1 MPGPGLLKGRPG
13 SRGDEVAMASWD
25 GIERRSTEIDRR
37 KEERRRSMRYTA
49 DTLIVIEGVT
59 WIDNEGTDRR
69 RKVRR
74 RFDREHIAKRV
85 LEEFC
90 G

>member
-1 MPGPGLLKGRPG
+1 
-13 SRGDEVAMASWD
+13 
-25 GIERRSTEIDRR
+25 
-37 KEERRRSMRYTA
+37 MRYTA

-74 RFDREHIAKRV
+74 RGDRERIARKI
-85 LEEFC
+85 LEDALL
-90 G
+90 

>member
-1 MPGPGLLKGRPG
+1 M
-13 SRGDEVAMASWD
+13 SSSDEID
-25 GIERRSTEIDRR
+25 RRSPRERR
-37 KEERRRSMRYTA
+37 KEERRKSTRYAA
-49 DTLIVIEGVT
+49 DTLIVLDGVT

-74 RFDREHIAKRV
+74 REDRERLARKI
-85 LEEFC
+85 LDGSF

>member
-1 MPGPGLLKGRPG
+1 
-13 SRGDEVAMASWD
+13 
-25 GIERRSTEIDRR
+25 
-37 KEERRRSMRYTA
+37 MRYTA
-49 DTLIVIEGVT
+49 DTLIVIDGVT

-74 RFDREHIAKRV
+74 RDDREKIAKRI
-85 LEEFC
+85 LDDSI

>member
-1 MPGPGLLKGRPG
+1 M
-13 SRGDEVAMASWD
+13 SSSD
-25 GIERRSTEIDRR
+25 EIDRR
-37 KEERRRSMRYTA
+37 SPRERRREERRKSTRYTA
-49 DTLIVIEGVT
+49 DTLIVLEGVT

-74 RFDREHIAKRV
+74 REDRQRIAKKI
-85 LEEFC
+85 LDGSF

>member
-1 MPGPGLLKGRPG
+1 MSLWNG
-13 SRGDEVAMASWD
+13 V
-25 GIERRSTEIDRR
+25 ERRRIEDRR
-37 KEERRRSMRYTA
+37 KQERRRSMRYTA

-74 RFDREHIAKRV
+74 REDREKIAKKI
-85 LEEFC
+85 LEDALA
-90 G
+90 

>member
-1 MPGPGLLKGRPG
+1 MSSPIG
-13 SRGDEVAMASWD
+13 V
-25 GIERRSTEIDRR
+25 ERRNNSERR
-37 KEERRRSMRYTA
+37 KQERRRSIRFTA
-49 DTLIVIEGVT
+49 DTLIVIDGVT

-74 RFDREHIAKRV
+74 REDRERIAKKI
-85 LEEFC
+85 LDDALFSE

>member
-1 MPGPGLLKGRPG
+1 M
-13 SRGDEVAMASWD
+13 SSWN
-25 GIERRSTEIDRR
+25 GVERRRAEDRR
-37 KEERRRSMRYTA
+37 KQERRRSMRYTA

-74 RFDREHIAKRV
+74 REDRERIARKI
-85 LEEFC
+85 LEDALV
-90 G
+90 